1 MIERD
6 TIVLVLGLL
15 IVGVFVRG
23 LIVAIRARKN
33 QLRFALE
40 KNVPDIENSDEN
52 NFAELPQGGARVVA
66 KKELDKVPKDK
77 KAGGLL
83 FSTVTDDHD
92 FFKESEDQPVP
103 NSDFN
108 EHEHEH
114 EHEHKYGDGD
124 GDGCVMPVEGA
135 DASEATKEE
144 FGSADFL
151 EDKELGLGFDFE
163 TPSEISKPIESNS
176 INLTEDI
183 DGQISV
189 SIEDRIGFT
198 QPPDRASKIPIAAIE
213 FAEQGKSFLSRLR
226 KQKTDDSDL
235 SLNDPLFSEYTNDD
249 EYIAANGAATE
260 DTQEFNSS
268 SVGELASSPSED
280 ASDIREKSILEQPLE
295 ILIVNV
301 MAKEGR
307 LIRGEELLNFFETQA
322 LHYGEMGI
330 FHKYVDD
337 DFKSSSIFRVVNML
351 NPGTFDL
358 KEMNEFTTFGVS
370 FFLSLPSCMN
380 NFDAFEYML
389 LVAKSLQESLGAE
402 LRDDQRNAMTEQTI
416 EHYRQRVRDF
426 ELASL
431 RALGNN
437 E

>member
-40 KNVPDIENSDEN
+40 KNVPDIENSDEK

-77 KAGGLL
+77 KADGLL

-92 FFKESEDQPVP
+92 FFKDSEDQPVP

-108 EHEHEH
+108 EH
-114 EHEHKYGDGD
+114 KYENKYENKYGD
-124 GDGCVMPVEGA
+124 GDGCVMPVEGL

-163 TPSEISKPIESNS
+163 TPSEISKSIESNS
-176 INLTEDI
+176 MNLTEDI

-213 FAEQGKSFLSRLR
+213 FAEQGKSFFSRLR

-268 SVGELASSPSED
+268 SAGKLASSPSED
-280 ASDIREKSILEQPLE
+280 ASDIREKSISEQPLE

-337 DFKSSSIFRVVNML
+337 DFKGSSIFRVVNML

-389 LVAKSLQESLGAE
+389 LVAKNLQESLGAE

-431 RALGNN
+431 RTRGNN

>member
-40 KNVPDIENSDEN
+40 KNVPDIENSDEK

-92 FFKESEDQPVP
+92 FFKDSEDQPVP

-108 EHEHEH
+108 EH
-114 EHEHKYGDGD
+114 KYENKYGD
-124 GDGCVMPVEGA
+124 GDGCVMPVEGL

-163 TPSEISKPIESNS
+163 TPSEISKSIESNS
-176 INLTEDI
+176 MNLTEDI

-213 FAEQGKSFLSRLR
+213 FAEQGKSFFSRLR

-268 SVGELASSPSED
+268 SAGKLASSPSED
-280 ASDIREKSILEQPLE
+280 ASDIREKSISEQPLE

-337 DFKSSSIFRVVNML
+337 DFKGSSIFRVVNML

-389 LVAKSLQESLGAE
+389 LVAKNLQESLGAE

-431 RALGNN
+431 RTRGNN

>member
-40 KNVPDIENSDEN
+40 KNVPDIENSDEK

-92 FFKESEDQPVP
+92 FFKDSEDQPVP

-108 EHEHEH
+108 EH
-114 EHEHKYGDGD
+114 KYENKYGDGDGDGD
-124 GDGCVMPVEGA
+124 GDGCVMPVEGL

-163 TPSEISKPIESNS
+163 TPSEISKSIESNS
-176 INLTEDI
+176 MNLTEDI

-213 FAEQGKSFLSRLR
+213 FAEQGKSFFSRLR
-226 KQKTDDSDL
+226 KQKTDDPDL

-268 SVGELASSPSED
+268 SAGKLASSPSED
-280 ASDIREKSILEQPLE
+280 ASDIREKSISEQPLE

-337 DFKSSSIFRVVNML
+337 DFKGSSIFRVVNML

-389 LVAKSLQESLGAE
+389 LVAKNLQESLGAE

-431 RALGNN
+431 RTRGNN

>member
-66 KKELDKVPKDK
+66 KKELDKVPKDEM
-77 KAGGLL
+77 AGGLL
-83 FSTVTDDHD
+83 FSTGTNDHELA
-92 FFKESEDQPVP
+92 KGSEDQPVP

-114 EHEHKYGDGD
+114 EHDHER

-135 DASEATKEE
+135 DARESTKEE
-144 FGSADFL
+144 LGSAGFL
-151 EDKELGLGFDFE
+151 EEKELGLGFDFE
-163 TPSEISKPIESNS
+163 TPSEISKPTESNS
-176 INLTEDI
+176 MNLTEDI
-183 DGQISV
+183 EGQISV

-198 QPPDRASKIPIAAIE
+198 QPPDRSSKIPIAAIE
-213 FAEQGKSFLSRLR
+213 FAEQGKSFFSRLR
-226 KQKTDDSDL
+226 KHKTDDSDL

-249 EYIAANGAATE
+249 EYIAANGAAIE
-260 DTQEFNSS
+260 DAQEFNSS
-268 SVGELASSPSED
+268 SVGKLASSPSED
-280 ASDIREKSILEQPLE
+280 ASDIREKSISEQPLE
-295 ILIVNV
+295 ILVVNV

-389 LVAKSLQESLGAE
+389 LVAKNLQESLGAE

-431 RALGNN
+431 RARGNN

>member
-92 FFKESEDQPVP
+92 FSKESEDQPVP

-114 EHEHKYGDGD
+114 EHKYGD

-135 DASEATKEE
+135 DARESTKEE
-144 FGSADFL
+144 LGSADFP
-151 EDKELGLGFDFE
+151 EEKELGLGFDFE
-163 TPSEISKPIESNS
+163 TPSEISKPTESNS
-176 INLTEDI
+176 MNLTEDI

-213 FAEQGKSFLSRLR
+213 FAE
-226 KQKTDDSDL
+226 
-235 SLNDPLFSEYTNDD
+235 
-249 EYIAANGAATE
+249 
-260 DTQEFNSS
+260 
-268 SVGELASSPSED
+268 
-280 ASDIREKSILEQPLE
+280 
-295 ILIVNV
+295 
-301 MAKEGR
+301 
-307 LIRGEELLNFFETQA
+307 
-322 LHYGEMGI
+322 
-330 FHKYVDD
+330 
-337 DFKSSSIFRVVNML
+337 
-351 NPGTFDL
+351 
-358 KEMNEFTTFGVS
+358 
-370 FFLSLPSCMN
+370 
-380 NFDAFEYML
+380 
-389 LVAKSLQESLGAE
+389 
-402 LRDDQRNAMTEQTI
+402 
-416 EHYRQRVRDF
+416 
-426 ELASL
+426 
-431 RALGNN
+431 
-437 E
+437 